1 MSQHHDWTY
10 CDGHGGLEASA
21 TAPKSRECQGME
33 VFRTRRQ
40 FITTLGL
47 GAAGMMMGRSAL
59 AQVAINP
66 KRTSNHVLVSIFL
79 RGGADGLNWVIPVED
94 PNYYRLRP
102 NLGIAKRDTLA
113 LSDQFGLHPAM
124 APLMPWVRNQQLAF
138 IHACGSPD
146 ATRSHFE
153 AMRTMEYGVD
163 DGQAGTGGGW
173 LARYLA
179 DTESESTPLR
189 AVAFG
194 SVLPDSLRG
203 STSAMAL
210 QALDQFKLEV
220 PSGAG
225 NEREWIE
232 RLSRLYG
239 QDKDELSLAGHE
251 TLNLLKT
258 LRTIDPEADTPG
270 GAASYPDSEL
280 SRGLRDVAT
289 LIRADV
295 GLEVACL
302 DRGAWDTHV
311 AQGTTTGWFTGN
323 LMDVSTSVAAFLN
336 DLGPR
341 SRDVTILIQTEF
353 GRRASENAQLGTD
366 HGLAGV
372 MMVLDHR
379 VQGGKVHGKWPGL
392 KPDELDPVGDLRV
405 ATDYRTVLAEVV
417 KARMRPADLKA
428 VFPDFSPE
436 AFDIYRKSV

>member
-1 MSQHHDWTY
+1 MNHQDWTF
-10 CDGHGGLEASA
+10 CDGHGGLDHV
-21 TAPKSRECQGME
+21 APDRQTTDGAGTE

-47 GAAGMMMGRSAL
+47 GAAGMLMGRSAL

-66 KRTSNHVLVSIFL
+66 NRTSGHVLVSIFL

-94 PNYYRLRP
+94 SNYYRLRP

-124 APLMPWVRNQQLAF
+124 APLVPWVQNQQLAF
-138 IHACGSPD
+138 VHACGSPD

-153 AMRTMEYGVD
+153 AMRTMEYGVE
-163 DGQAGTGGGW
+163 DGQAGTSGGW

-220 PSGAG
+220 PPEAG
-225 NEREWIE
+225 GEREWIE
-232 RLSRLYG
+232 RLSRLYN
-239 QDKDELSLAGHE
+239 QDKDELSIAGHE

-258 LRTIDPEADTPG
+258 LRTLDPEKDTPG
-270 GAASYPDSEL
+270 GAAAYPDSEL
-280 SRGLRDVAT
+280 ARGLRDVAT

-311 AQGTTTGWFTGN
+311 AQGTTSGWFSGN
-323 LMDVSTSVAAFLN
+323 VADVASSVAAFLN

-341 SRDVTILIQTEF
+341 SKNVTLLIQTEF

-372 MMVLDHR
+372 MMVLDF
-379 VQGGKVHGKWPGL
+379 QIEGGKVHGKWPGL

-417 KARMRPADLKA
+417 KARMRPADLNA
-428 VFPDFSPE
+428 VFPNFRPE
-436 AFDIYRKSV
+436 EFTIFKNSV